1 MLEMWVWSLGWEEAL
16 EEAMET
22 HSKYCCMENPDG
34 PKSLVGYSP
43 WGPKESD
50 TTQHSTAH
58 NVISFLLIP
67 EVFSITTDLYFFFF
81 NFRICVC
88 MLSHFSRIQLA
99 HQALLSM
106 GFSSKNTRVGCHF
119 LFQGI
124 FPTEGWNPSLLC
136 PLHWQVGS
144 LPLAPPRNFRM
155 KWSEAKVTQLCLT
168 LCDPIDYT
176 AHGILRSDY
185 WSG

>member
-1 MLEMWVWSLGWEEAL
+1 MA
-16 EEAMET
+16 T
-22 HSKYCCMENPDG
+22 HSKYSCMENPDG

-43 WGPKESD
+43 WGRKESD
-50 TTQHSTAH
+50 TTQPGTAQ

-67 EVFSITTDLYFFFF
+67 KVFSITTDLYFFY
-81 NFRICVC
+81 FRICVC
-88 MLSHFSRIQLA
+88 MLSHFSRIQLCVTPCTIA

-106 GFSSKNTRVGCHF
+106 GFSSKSTRVSCHF
-119 LFQGI
+119 LLQGI
-124 FPTEGWNPSLLC
+124 FPTEGWNPSILC

-144 LPLAPPRNFRM
+144 LPLAPPGNFRM

-168 LCDPIDYT
+168 FCDPIDYT
-176 AHGILRSDY
+176 AQGILRSDY